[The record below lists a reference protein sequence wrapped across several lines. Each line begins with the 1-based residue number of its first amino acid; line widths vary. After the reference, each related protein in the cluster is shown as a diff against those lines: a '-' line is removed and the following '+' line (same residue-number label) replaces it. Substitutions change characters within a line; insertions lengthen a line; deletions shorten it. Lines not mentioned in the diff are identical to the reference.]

1 MVTRRELEDGN
12 LSVARHRLAALTPEQ
27 AHELAARRALGASR
41 RDLVL
46 AWDTALLAGL
56 IVIDDLGPA
65 KTRNFKRLMAE
76 HGALDVLGVRYPRM
90 QMLTVPEILA
100 EDRFTT
106 PSVAARSVVV
116 PRLPET

>member
-1 MVTRRELEDGN
+1 
-12 LSVARHRLAALTPEQ
+12 
-27 AHELAARRALGASR
+27 
-41 RDLVL
+41 
-46 AWDTALLAGL
+46 
-56 IVIDDLGPA
+56 
-65 KTRNFKRLMAE
+65 MAE